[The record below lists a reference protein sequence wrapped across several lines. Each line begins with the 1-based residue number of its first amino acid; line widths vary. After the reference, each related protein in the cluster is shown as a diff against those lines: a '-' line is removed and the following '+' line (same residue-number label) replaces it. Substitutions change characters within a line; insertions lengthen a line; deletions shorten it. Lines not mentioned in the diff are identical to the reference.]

1 MSPSRVEKLKEEL
14 GAIVKPKKEE
24 IKKATIKE
32 FLEHVERVVI
42 ALGSINT
49 HTWNTKTAIFALALY
64 MKPPSLAFV
73 RAKVKD
79 LRGEV
84 KVIASERQHTITF
97 DELFEIIGASYHKR
111 KYNAPRMLVN
121 YIPISYDYYV
131 VPKEISENWSYK
143 VMSKEMSWYV
153 YKSKSPA
160 VLENISHILNMN
172 I

>member
-73 RAKVKD
+73 RATVKG
-79 LRGEV
+79 LRGVV
-84 KVIASERQHTITF
+84 KVIISQNKYTITF
-97 DELFEIIGASYHKR
+97 DELYEITGAIYHK
-111 KYNAPRMLVN
+111 KSHKTPRMLVN

-160 VLENISHILNMN
+160 VLENISHILNMK